1 MYKKATAKKATSKK
15 AASKK
20 EEKKLPPWLMKGKKK

>member
-1 MYKKATAKKATSKK
+1 MASKKPTAKKA
-15 AASKK
+15 APKK